1 MEGLSPPPF
10 VPSYIKGGERTFA
23 APCSDVRYAQKA
35 EFAKFGSC
43 AKAAIRQRC
52 S

>member
-1 MEGLSPPPF
+1 MQQRVF
-10 VPSYIKGGERTFA
+10 QQKGGNQTFA
-23 APCSDVRYAQKA
+23 ASAIKVSYAQKA